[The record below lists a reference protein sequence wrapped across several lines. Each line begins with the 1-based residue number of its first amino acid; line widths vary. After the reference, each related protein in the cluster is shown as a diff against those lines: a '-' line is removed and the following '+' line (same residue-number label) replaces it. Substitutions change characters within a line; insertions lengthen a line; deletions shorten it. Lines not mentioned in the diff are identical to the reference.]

1 MSYRKKVK
9 IRRSVVFENKEEKE
23 GAQQRNSC
31 HNSSRTNHRSNQAES
46 IESLARFLS
55 ELSPEHRWLELGGA
69 PSSCRRNISASSP
82 LSLPAKNR

>member
-31 HNSSRTNHRSNQAES
+31 QNSSRMNHRSNRA
-46 IESLARFLS
+46 ESLARFLS